1 MSNSISEHVVKKVT
15 RVVTTGRIK
24 PCPQL
29 LTGDEDR
36 SCQNKRRDKVAGGGL
51 CGRLPDSTETLDV
64 LPREG
69 EGGEVVGKIQTSVMH
84 SPPSQTH
91 LTPIV
96 TPLYP
101 SCQASWFRLL
111 FLP

>member
-1 MSNSISEHVVKKVT
+1 MSNSISEHAGKKVT
-15 RVVTTGRIK
+15 RVVTTGGIR

-29 LTGDEDR
+29 LAGDEDR
-36 SCQNKRRDKVAGGGL
+36 SCQNKSRDKVAGEGL
-51 CGRLPDSTETLDV
+51 CGRLPVSNETLDV
-64 LPREG
+64 LPRGG

-96 TPLYP
+96 NPLYP
-101 SCQASWFRLL
+101 SRQASLFRLL